1 MYNLVYFLAVVF
13 FLAFV
18 AMIFYFVSMLFSK
31 KDTEKFA
38 KNRNRTFLAIGTM
51 VASFVLIISIQALS
65 SGNNTSS
72 NNADIASSKKA
83 ESSKKATS
91 SSNNEVSS
99 SKSVKNSSSAS
110 SNNVASSS
118 DGSSENSSSS
128 AQTKNVEQANAAIS
142 ERLTQAQG
150 WANGTLDPNGN
161 PTNNGTPNS
170 AYNWAKIVTSI
181 KYAENELTIYV
192 NKDYVGMSKEQFANY
207 MYMAENSALNALSEA
222 NIINESAV
230 KNGLYTRVFD
240 GGTKIAQS
248 KITDRHQFKINQ

>member
-1 MYNLVYFLAVVF
+1 MVYFLAVVF

-65 SGNNTSS
+65 SGSDTSS
-72 NNADIASSKKA
+72 NNADVASSKKA
-83 ESSKKATS
+83 ESSGKATS
-91 SSNNEVSS
+91 SSE
-99 SKSVKNSSSAS
+99 SVKNSSSAS

-118 DGSSENSSSS
+118 DDSSKNSSSS

-150 WANGTLDPNGN
+150 WANGTLDSNGN
-161 PTNNGTPNS
+161 STNSVTPNS
-170 AYNWAKIVTSI
+170 AYNWAKIITSI

-222 NIINESAV
+222 NIINENAV

-240 GGTKIAQS
+240 GDTKIAQS